1 MEQIITDIDQ
11 LDFNRQYTY
20 ADYLKWQFDER
31 VELIKGWIHRMSP
44 APGRKHQKIEGKIF
58 YNLYK
63 ALINKRCEVYNA
75 PFDVRL
81 LKNKG
86 QNDKEVVTVVQP
98 DVVVVCDT
106 SILDDKGCN
115 GAPDLIVEVL
125 SPSTMKKDFNEKF
138 NIYEDN
144 SVKEYWLIHPELH
157 TFESYVL
164 INDKFELNLSFE
176 NAEGTIITPLFPDFS
191 LDCKEV
197 FND

>member
-1 MEQIITDIDQ
+1 MEQIITNINQ
-11 LDFNRQYTY
+11 LDLKRKYSY

-31 VELIKGWIHRMSP
+31 VELIKGWIHKMSP
-44 APGRKHQKIEGKIF
+44 APSRRHQKIEGDIF
-58 YNLYK
+58 GSFWNHLRN
-63 ALINKRCEVYNA
+63 NKCEVYHA

-86 QNDKEVVTVVQP
+86 QSDKEVETVVQP
-98 DVVVVCDT
+98 DIVVVCNT

-138 NIYEDN
+138 NIYEAN
-144 SVKEYWLIHPELH
+144 GVKEYWLVHPELK

-164 INDKFELNLSFE
+164 VHNTFELNLRFE
-176 NAEGTIITPLFPDFS
+176 KAEGIITTPLFPDFK
-191 LDCKEV
+191 LDCKDIFE
-197 FND
+197 